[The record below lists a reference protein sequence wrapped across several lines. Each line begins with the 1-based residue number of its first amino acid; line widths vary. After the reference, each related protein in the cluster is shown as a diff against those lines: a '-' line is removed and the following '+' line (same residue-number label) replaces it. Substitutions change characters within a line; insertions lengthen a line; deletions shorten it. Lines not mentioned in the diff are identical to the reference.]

1 MSASIGRLTARLAEP
16 IENVTL
22 DLINLINS
30 NISPPEAVGEDD
42 VYIRAMYIV
51 SDQVNSFG
59 GCFPVDEHEKL
70 CELLIDSPVM
80 VGHQKDHLPIGRN
93 FYAKTVEKEG
103 RQWVKCYFYWLK
115 NADGAETLRENID
128 GGIYK
133 ECSIGFTFLFP
144 ECSACGKDIRTCRHE
159 PFEEY
164 EISGN
169 KTACYFNYRQIER
182 VLETSLVYRGAVAD
196 TSISK
201 DLKADNFKSSAGNDK
216 IFFKEK
222 EIQSPLELDPS
233 CRYVVT
239 PYYEGLPV
247 LLNYQNKELTIK
259 KINSSNLPE
268 SIIAQFEDEN
278 IPEIE
283 NILGIIIGFRGKE
296 RCSLSNLQKYLDGKS
311 SPVTRLELK
320 LFPDENIK
328 LINNHSESRFLISS
342 IRHCYADV
350 VGVTAAARS
359 IMTREGVRLWPE
371 NEDNPKTIYKYKPG
385 INNHANVPS
394 GGNESF
400 YSLHFSEKTGHAWF
414 SIGYNSSIERFIIRQ
429 FNLSRLLKGGRFIA
443 DRLSRVDA
451 VNISTC
457 HIIQCGQVVGYK
469 NSGEGITMNLSGN
482 LRGDFIIQPIK
493 IEKQNRWLFYRGN
506 IKGQISV

>member
-16 IENVTL
+16 IENVTV

-80 VGHQKDHLPIGRN
+80 VGHRKDHLPIGRN
-93 FYAKTVEKEG
+93 FFAKTVEKEG

-144 ECSACGKDIRTCRHE
+144 ECSVCGKDIRTCRHE

-169 KTACYFNYRQIER
+169 KTTCYFNYRQIER
-182 VLETSLVYRGAVAD
+182 VLETSLVYRGAVTD

-201 DLKADNFKSSAGNDK
+201 DLKVDNFKNPVGNDN
-216 IFFKEK
+216 ISFEEK

-239 PYYEGLPV
+239 PYYDGLPV
-247 LLNYQNKELTIK
+247 LLNYQNEKLTIK
-259 KINSSNLPE
+259 KMNNRNL
-268 SIIAQFEDEN
+268 SDKIIEQFEDEN

-283 NILGIIIGFRGKE
+283 NRLGIIIGFRGKE
-296 RCSLSNLQKYLDGKS
+296 RCSLLNLQKYLDDKS
-311 SPVTRLELK
+311 SPVTRLEIK
-320 LFPDENIK
+320 LFPNEDIK
-328 LINNHSESRFLISS
+328 IVSNHSESRFSISS
-342 IRHCYADV
+342 IRHCYTDV
-350 VGVTAAARS
+350 VGVTSAARS

-371 NEDNPKTIYKYKPG
+371 NDDNPKTVYKFKPS
-385 INNHANVPS
+385 INNLSNIS
-394 GGNESF
+394 QEKNESY
-400 YSLHFSEKTGHAWF
+400 YSLHFSEKTGHAWL
-414 SIGYNSSIERFIIRQ
+414 SIGCNNSIERFIIRQ
-429 FNLSRLLKGGRFIA
+429 FNLARLLKGGRFIS
-443 DRLSRVDA
+443 DQLSQVDA
-451 VNISTC
+451 VDISSC
-457 HIIQCGQVVGYK
+457 HIIQCGQVVGY
-469 NSGEGITMNLSGN
+469 NNNGEGITMDLSGS
-482 LRGDFIIQPIK
+482 LSGGFILQPIK
-493 IEKQNRWLFYRGN
+493 IEKQKRWLFYRGN
-506 IKGQISV
+506 IKGQINA